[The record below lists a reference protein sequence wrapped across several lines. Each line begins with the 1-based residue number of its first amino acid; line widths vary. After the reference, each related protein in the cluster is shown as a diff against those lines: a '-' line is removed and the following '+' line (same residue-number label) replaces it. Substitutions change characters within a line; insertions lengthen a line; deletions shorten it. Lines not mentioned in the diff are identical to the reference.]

1 MKIYFVC
8 TGNTCR
14 SPMAEAL
21 FQAKNMEHIEVRSA
35 GIYAMNDGEISENAK
50 QVIAD
55 HGIQYTHFSRAV
67 SEDDLRWA
75 NLVLTMTSAH
85 KQLLVSTYPFA
96 ADKTFT
102 LKEYTRPYGSHD
114 VSDPFGGNI
123 QTYQKTFDE
132 LKVITDELELRLLK
146 ENQ

>member
-21 FQAKNMEHIEVRSA
+21 FQAKDMEHMEVRSA
-35 GIYAMNDGEISENAK
+35 GIFAMSGGEISENAK
-50 QVIAD
+50 QVIAEN
-55 HGIQYTHFSRAV
+55 GINYSHFSRAV

-75 NLVLTMTSAH
+75 DLVLTMTSAH
-85 KQLLVSTYPFA
+85 KHLLLSTYPFA

-114 VSDPFGGNI
+114 VSDPYGGNI

-132 LKVITDELELRLLK
+132 LKVITDELELRLLEEK
-146 ENQ
+146 Q